1 MRLDSRKGGNK
12 DMDAHA
18 GSRRHCRL
26 AGLLAISAILMP
38 LGACNRSKNGAG
50 AENRAPQP
58 AAMQNLAATPGIRKT
73 WGLRVKDQPGTVF
86 HIEYS
91 DRTSVVDFATV
102 ARTLKGVSQDH
113 RIFIFEDSP
122 ELRRKLVP
130 GNFVLFQGLDL
141 RKVDAL
147 AVDGK
152 NLIIG
157 TETAPLREALKKAD
171 MQWKVPVR
179 FDQLLAQLG
188 GQGKVAQAPASLMGL
203 PDYAQ
208 GFLNFIQPTVYAG
221 FSNTEVEGEV
231 EIPDNDFSTWK
242 CHYHFTRQPEQQ
254 TKSVWQSPPS
264 QFWNKVGNAVTGQ
277 GLDFDI
283 QLEREGKGMTAGINL
298 KGHLTDFEQVSSI
311 LMADG
316 AFQHAYFKNVGLHG
330 SADLDWEV
338 ASTEA
343 QSSMK
348 EIRFKLPTKVAIPLM
363 EFDLPMSLEFSEA
376 LLFHP
381 AMPTKGILAKGGF
394 RVNYSGDEG
403 FTLAKSDMEPEGQAE
418 SDSAIQSDY
427 AFSPL
432 SSFGVLVAVAFPR
445 VELKMGTEELWEMAE
460 VPLPQPLVDSATDLL
475 LHHSILGQWIDQK
488 AGNPLATE
496 ASAYFQV
503 VISTTAAH
511 SGMQSLVP
519 CQQFTMTT
527 TGMVGFDAKWLGIA
541 MDGPSK
547 ELFKKN
553 LVERKPDAKICGGG

>member
-1 MRLDSRKGGNK
+1 MRSRAVGRPLFQ
-12 DMDAHA
+12 AA
-18 GSRRHCRL
+18 V
-26 AGLLAISAILMP
+26 LLIIIAVLMP
-38 LGACNRSKNGAG
+38 LGACNRFRSEAEAG
-50 AENRAPQP
+50 GRGGQQS
-58 AAMQNLAATPGIRKT
+58 AMPSLTTTPGVRKT
-73 WGLRVKDQPGTVF
+73 WGLRVADQPGTVF
-86 HIEYS
+86 HVEYS

-102 ARTLKGVSQDH
+102 ARTLRGVSQDR

-122 ELRRKLVP
+122 DLRRKLIP

-152 NLIIG
+152 NLIVG

-171 MQWKVPVR
+171 IQWKLPVR
-179 FDQLLAQLG
+179 FDQLFAQLG
-188 GQGKVAQAPASLMGL
+188 GQGKVAGAMPSPMGM
-203 PDYAQ
+203 PDFAH
-208 GFLNFIQPTVYAG
+208 GFWNFLQPTVYAG

-254 TKSVWQSPPS
+254 IKSVWQSPPS
-264 QFWNKVGNAVTGQ
+264 QFWNKVGNAITGQ

-283 QLEREGKGMTAGINL
+283 QLEREGRGMTAAIKL

-338 ASTEA
+338 ASTEG

-348 EIRFKLPTKVAIPLM
+348 EIRFKLPAKIAIPLM
-363 EFDLPMSLEFSEA
+363 EFDLPMSLEISEA

-381 AMPTKGILAKGGF
+381 ALPTKGIVAKGGF

-403 FTLAKSDMEPEGQAE
+403 FTLGKSEMEPDGQAE

-432 SSFGVLVAVAFPR
+432 SSFGLLVAVAFPR

-460 VPLPQPLVDSATDLL
+460 VPLPQSLTESATDLL
-475 LHHSILGQWIDQK
+475 LHHSIVGKWIDQK
-488 AGNPLATE
+488 AGNPLGTE

-511 SGMQSLVP
+511 SGMLSLVP

-527 TGMVGFDAKWLGIA
+527 TGMVGFDAKWLGVP
-541 MDGPSK
+541 MDGGSK

-553 LVERKPDAKICGGG
+553 LVERKPNAKICGGG

>member
-1 MRLDSRKGGNK
+1 MIAKGQG
-12 DMDAHA
+12 
-18 GSRRHCRL
+18 RQFCR
-26 AGLLAISAILMP
+26 AAVLLAIGAIMMP
-38 LGACNRSKNGAG
+38 LAACNRSKIEAGSQGGSPQGASV
-50 AENRAPQP
+50 QS
-58 AAMQNLAATPGIRKT
+58 LATTPGIRKT

-86 HIEYS
+86 HVEYS

-102 ARTLKGVSQDH
+102 ARTLRGVSQDH

-122 ELRRKLVP
+122 QLRSKLIP

-152 NLIIG
+152 KLIVG
-157 TETAPLREALKKAD
+157 TETAPLNEALKKAD
-171 MQWKVPVR
+171 IQWKVPVR
-179 FDQLLAQLG
+179 FDQLFAQLG
-188 GQGKVAQAPASLMGL
+188 GQGKVAGAPPYGMG
-203 PDYAQ
+203 PGNYAQ
-208 GFLNFIQPTVYAG
+208 GLLNFLQPTVYAG

-264 QFWNKVGNAVTGQ
+264 QFWNKVGNAITGQ

-330 SADLDWEV
+330 SADLEWEV
-338 ASTEA
+338 ASTES

-348 EIRFKLPTKVAIPLM
+348 EIRFKLPTKIAIPLM

-381 AMPTKGILAKGGF
+381 ALPTKGIVAKGGF

-403 FTLAKSDMEPEGQAE
+403 FTLGKSEMEPDGQAT
-418 SDSAIQSDY
+418 SDTAIQNDY

-432 SSFGVLVAVAFPR
+432 SSFGLLVAVAFPR

-475 LHHSILGQWIDQK
+475 LHHSILGKWIDQK

-547 ELFKKN
+547 DLFKQN